1 MLEISNVIQI
11 SVSASPV
18 GLAAYNPNNL
28 IIFTD
33 EQPIVNTVGAYEAY
47 VSPAAVAADWGANS
61 QAYAQAFA
69 VFSQSPNILNGG
81 GVLLIANDNNSVETA
96 YNAVI
101 QSVYFNG
108 VLTTHAVDNAVTFA
122 SMIQAAGDKMW
133 IRPSNSV
140 ADVTGVFSDV
150 LNAGQYATRCLL
162 YTTNSVDA
170 YEMGAAY
177 AGKAFSSNFDASN
190 GTKTM
195 NLKQLTNITP
205 DSGITQTIYG
215 QCATAG
221 VDCYVQYGTVPA
233 VASNGANKF
242 FDQVYNLIWF
252 VNALKVAGF
261 NMLLQVGS
269 KIPQTEAGMSLLK
282 DAYRRV
288 CEQALSNAYVA
299 PGTWTGAER
308 FGNTEDMLQNIIERG
323 YYIYS
328 APVATQATA
337 DRQARKAP
345 LIQIAIKEAGAVHS
359 SNVVINVNP

>member
-1 MLEISNVIQI
+1 MLEISNVINI

-28 IIFTD
+28 AIFTD
-33 EQPIVNTVGAYEAY
+33 ESPIVNTVGAYAAY
-47 VSPAAVAADWGANS
+47 VSPSAVAADWGLNS
-61 QAYAQAFA
+61 KAYAQAFA
-69 VFSQSPNILNGG
+69 IFSQSPNILNGG
-81 GVLLIANDNNSVETA
+81 GVLIIVPDSNSVETA
-96 YNAVI
+96 YGVVKDL
-101 QSVYFNG
+101 VYFDG
-108 VLTTHAVDNAVTFA
+108 ILTTHAVDNAVAFSA
-122 SMIQAAGDKMW
+122 SVQAAGDKMW
-133 IRPSNSV
+133 IRVSEDT
-140 ADVTGVFSDV
+140 ADIAGDFTDV
-150 LNAGQYATRCLL
+150 KDAGQYAVRCFL
-162 YTTNSVDA
+162 YTPSIEEA
-170 YEMGAAY
+170 YNAGAAY

-195 NLKQLTNITP
+195 NLKQLTSITP
-205 DSGITQTIYG
+205 DDGITQTIYG

-221 VDCYVQYGTVPA
+221 VDCYVEYGTVPA
-233 VASNGANKF
+233 VVSNGANKF

-299 PGTWTGAER
+299 PGTWTSAER

-328 APVATQATA
+328 QPVSEQSVV